1 MKKSSF
7 LLIASLFFTANLAS
21 AQNSVVSIDDE
32 SESSSSQSRLS
43 FGKMQTGDR
52 YNPEGLWPFAGA
64 GFGFMGGSS
73 NLRTGGLPMHVKVMG
88 SYYFPESPW
97 IGEAGFGVF
106 NQIFTQ
112 DGGGVD
118 TLQAFYL
125 EASGRYRLEEKWQIG
140 PVWSTLIDTSN
151 HFNSGNHDLT
161 SFVGVQLLKEFN
173 YNEYLMRA
181 GGRVAVDMGISGS
194 TVPMALLEL
203 NITWGTEPTPVVE
216 AQPAVMKEEIIEEI
230 VEEEKT
236 VSYDL
241 NPSPVRFD
249 TNKTVVV
256 PDNKIYMKK
265 LALVLANNKDLYE
278 RVEVIGHADQRG
290 TEKYNKKLSKNRAI
304 KIAEELKKAG
314 LDNTRIETA
323 GAGYS
328 QPRVLGNNADAF
340 AKNRRVELKF
350 IGVQDEKALS
360 KLLQSIDS
368 Y

>member
-7 LLIASLFFTANLAS
+7 LIIASLFFTSNLY
-21 AQNSVVSIDDE
+21 AQSTVISVDDDE
-32 SESSSSQSRLS
+32 SVSQTRLH

-52 YNPEGLWPFAGA
+52 NNPEGLWPFLG
-64 GFGFMGGSS
+64 GGVGIMGGSS
-73 NLRTGGLPMHVKVMG
+73 SLRTGGLPMHIKALG
-88 SYYFPESPW
+88 SYYFPENPW
-97 IGEAGFGVF
+97 IAEAGIGLY

-112 DGGGVD
+112 DGGGSD

-125 EASGRYRLEEKWQIG
+125 EAGGRYRLENKWQVG

-151 HFNSGNHDLT
+151 RFNSGNHDLT
-161 SFVGVQLLKEFN
+161 SFMGVQLLKEFT
-173 YNEYLMRA
+173 YTDYLMRA

-194 TVPMALLEL
+194 IVPVALIDLH
-203 NITWGTEPTPVVE
+203 ITWGDEPAPIVE
-216 AQPAVMKEEIIEEI
+216 APVIREEIVEEI

-236 VSYDL
+236 ISYDL
-241 NPSPVRFD
+241 NPEPVRFD
-249 TNKTVVV
+249 TNKTVVI

-265 LALVLANNKDLYE
+265 LALVLANNKDLYK
-278 RVEVIGHADQRG
+278 RVEVIGHADHRG

-304 KIAEELKKAG
+304 NVAAELKKAG
-314 LDNTRIETA
+314 LDNTYIETE

-328 QPRVLGNNADAF
+328 QPRVLGNNADAL

-350 IGVQDEKALS
+350 IGVQDEKALN
-360 KLLQSIDS
+360 KLLQSIE